1 MSKPVDLPSDQVKLW
16 PLVLGL
22 FLLAFGAVLNGR
34 LGNNVTAMVLAGLA
48 VVIPMVGF
56 CCRSYFNANETPR
69 IRRVYVDEEPHS
81 TTAVTLESAKYL
93 TPPPRP
99 GLPESVS
106 EIVLHSM
113 PDLDWASL
121 DAESAEE

>member
-22 FLLAFGAVLNGR
+22 VLLAFGAFLNRR
-34 LGNNVTAMVLAGLA
+34 LGNNGTAMVLAALA
-48 VVIPMVGF
+48 VVIPVVGF
-56 CCRSYFNANETPR
+56 CCRSYFSTRVAPR

-81 TTAVTLESAKYL
+81 IRTVALESAKYL

-99 GLPESVS
+99 GLPESVA
-106 EIVLHSM
+106 EPALLSM
-113 PDLDWASL
+113 PDSNWMPL